1 MVLQHNNQKAS
12 LANRVGT
19 RRRKNAG
26 PQNGDSTRDCEGQA
40 RIQIG
45 ENVAFDYLIDR
56 YPFLCFFLY
65 LIIGGT
71 FESFDLLIVP
81 FTCLVVVLLI
91 LVG

>member
-1 MVLQHNNQKAS
+1 M
-12 LANRVGT
+12 
-19 RRRKNAG
+19 KNAG
-26 PQNGDSTRDCEGQA
+26 PQNGDFTGDREGQA

-45 ENVAFDYLIDR
+45 KIVAFDELIDR
-56 YPFLCFFLY
+56 YLFLCFFVY

-81 FTCLVVVLLI
+81 FTCLVVVPLI